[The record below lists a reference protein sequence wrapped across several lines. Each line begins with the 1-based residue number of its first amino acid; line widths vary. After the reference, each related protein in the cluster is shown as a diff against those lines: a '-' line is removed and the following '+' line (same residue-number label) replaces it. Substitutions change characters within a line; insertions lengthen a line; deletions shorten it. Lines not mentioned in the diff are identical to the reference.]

1 MATQGSGA
9 ELMELVTQMKG
20 TIQEHF
26 LPTMQGLHDKLD
38 SELSHVA
45 DWLADINNAVKEAE
59 PAFNDAFQTT
69 QHKIEEMEGIVKQEV
84 AETAQTIQTYVGH
97 LHDAKGHAQELLN
110 NAVTHATDV
119 TEKLHQADDTHG
131 TAGDAITHILG
142 EWTNHTTEHLATLE
156 THHQSIV
163 EALHTYNDHA
173 NTHVTDMTAK
183 LQHTGEFVT
192 EHVQTLV
199 QQHVTNAGE
208 LLNQQK
214 DHFVHVVGEALG
226 GHVGEVI
233 GGVQGFVHT
242 GEQLGSAFDGG
253 LGDVLQKVDEV
264 SKLIEEI
271 KPIIDLA
278 KKLS

>member
-9 ELMELVTQMKG
+9 ELMELVAQMKG

-38 SELSHVA
+38 TEMGRVG
-45 DWLADINNAVKEAE
+45 DWLADIEHSIQSAEASLNA
-59 PAFNDAFQTT
+59 AFLAS

-84 AETAQTIQTYVGH
+84 AEVAQVVQTYVGH
-97 LHDAKGHAQELLN
+97 IHDSKGKAQELLT
-110 NAVTHATDV
+110 NAMAHTADV
-119 TEKLHQADDTHG
+119 TDKLHSADDAHTQ
-131 TAGDAITHILG
+131 AGDQITHMMG
-142 EWTNHTTEHLATLE
+142 EWMTNTTAHLATLD
-156 THHQSIV
+156 THHQTIV
-163 EALHTYNDHA
+163 DALHGFHDNA
-173 NTHVTDMTAK
+173 NTHVTDLTAK
-183 LQHTGEFVT
+183 LQQTGEAVS
-192 EHVQTLV
+192 EHVQTAV

-214 DHFVHVVGEALG
+214 DHLVHAVGEALG
-226 GHVGEVI
+226 GHVGDLI
-233 GGVQGFVHT
+233 GNVQGFVHT

-264 SKLIEEI
+264 GKLIDEI
-271 KPIIDLA
+271 KPIIELA